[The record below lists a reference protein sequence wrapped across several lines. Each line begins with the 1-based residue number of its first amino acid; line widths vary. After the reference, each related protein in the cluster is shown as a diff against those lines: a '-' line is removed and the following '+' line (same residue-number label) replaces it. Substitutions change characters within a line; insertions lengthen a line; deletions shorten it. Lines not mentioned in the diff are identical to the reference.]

1 MERFHFVAF
10 GVLLNRLS
18 TELRLGFSAA
28 IGEGLVIV
36 KAGAGAK
43 AGAFLEAMSAIVVTT

>member
-1 MERFHFVAF
+1 MAF